1 VHWELVTEAL
11 FSLNTLLKR
20 LSFFEALSI
29 ELCLSVWSVL
39 NNLSRLV
46 FESSDK
52 LKGFGSF
59 LFTSLTGFLMSHV
72 SLPPPKAKFYL
83 SIATLSSS
91 ESVSTIGVS

>member
-1 VHWELVTEAL
+1 MHWELVTEAL

-20 LSFFEALSI
+20 LSFFEALST
-29 ELCLSVWSVL
+29 ELCLSVYSVF

-52 LKGFGSF
+52 LKGFGSL
-59 LFTSLTGFLMSHV
+59 LFTSWTCFLMSHV
-72 SLPPPKAKFYL
+72 SLPPPQAKFYL

-91 ESVSTIGVS
+91 ESVSTFGVS